1 MSELPRTLRGRGGE
15 CARLDGLLESVRGGR
30 SAAVV
35 VRGEAGAGKTALL
48 RYAIDSAVGLRV
60 IRAVGVESEMELAF
74 AALHQLCV
82 PVLDRLEHLPGPQR
96 DALEI
101 AFALTEGPT
110 PDRFLIG
117 LAVLS
122 LLSEAAEERPLL
134 CVVDDAQWLDRASTQ
149 TLAFVARRLLAES
162 VLMVFAARE
171 PNADFQGLPE
181 LVVGGLCEA
190 DARELL
196 AHKLRWPLDERVQ
209 ERIVAETRGNP
220 LALLELPHSLPM
232 TELAGG
238 FGLPETNPD
247 AMLLSGRI
255 EDSFLRRIGDL
266 PVSTRF
272 LLLVAAAEP
281 TGDPVLVWQA
291 AARLG
296 VSMDAADDAEAAG
309 LVEFGARV
317 RFRHPLVRSA
327 VYRAASP
334 EDRQLAH
341 RVLAEATDPQVDPD
355 RRAWHRAQAAA
366 GADEDVAAEL
376 ERSAGRAQARGG
388 LAAAAAFLERS
399 AVLTIDPGRRAHRAL
414 AAAQAAY
421 QAGAPDEAFE
431 LLARAEAGPPDELL
445 NARASLLRGQM
456 AFASGHSADASTLL
470 LATARRFEQVD
481 PQLARETYLDAL
493 AAATFVGRL
502 AKLAGLPE
510 IAAAARAAPAA
521 PRAPRAPDLLLDG
534 LAILITEGYQA
545 GAPALRRAV
554 NAFRRGDVAPE
565 DELRW
570 FFVACHSS
578 HDLWDD
584 DGWYELSARYLQL
597 ARNVGALGVLP
608 IALAQRVG
616 LHLHTGEFA
625 AAAALV
631 EETAAINEATG
642 NDLPAYSAMALAGWR
657 GRTAEAIEL
666 IEVIKRHAAARD
678 EGMGLSIAH
687 YTSAVLYNGLGRYED
702 ALAAADQASAY
713 PQELGFAN
721 WGLAE
726 LAEAAARSGDTRR
739 ANDAVEQ
746 LARTTG
752 PCDTPWARGIEARSR
767 ALVSEGE
774 DAELLYQEAI
784 DQLNRCRGAVAHA
797 RARLVYGEWLRR
809 KGRRVDARDQLRT
822 AHQIL
827 VSAGAEAFAE
837 RARREL
843 IATGETVRKR
853 SPHVDIHQLTSQEV
867 HIARLARD
875 GRSNVEIGAELF
887 LSVRTVEWHL
897 RKVFGKLGI
906 SSRRELRGALPD
918 TNALPLRA

>member
-30 SAAVV
+30 SAALV

-82 PVLDRLEHLPGPQR
+82 PVLDRLKHLPGPQR

-134 CVVDDAQWLDRASTQ
+134 CVVDDAQWLDRASMQ

-238 FGLPETNPD
+238 FGLPEANPD

-296 VSMDAADDAEAAG
+296 VSTDAADDAEAAG

-334 EDRQLAH
+334 EDRQRAH
-341 RVLAEATDPQVDPD
+341 RILAEATDPQVDPD

-366 GADEDVAAEL
+366 DADEDVAAEL

-687 YTSAVLYNGLGRYED
+687 YTSAVLYNGLGHYED

-906 SSRRELRGALPD
+906 GSRRELRGALPD

>member
-30 SAAVV
+30 SAALV

-134 CVVDDAQWLDRASTQ
+134 CVVDDAQWLDRASMQ

-196 AHKLRWPLDERVQ
+196 AQELRWPLDERVQ

-238 FGLPETNPD
+238 FGLPEANPD

-296 VSMDAADDAEAAG
+296 VSTDAADDAEAAG

-334 EDRQLAH
+334 EDRQRAH
-341 RVLAEATDPQVDPD
+341 RILAEATDPQVDPD

-366 GADEDVAAEL
+366 DADEDVAAEL

-554 NAFRRGDVAPE
+554 NAFRRGHVAPE

-784 DQLNRCRGAVAHA
+784 DQLNRCRGAVAQA

-906 SSRRELRGALPD
+906 GSRRELRGALPD

>member
-1 MSELPRTLRGRGGE
+1 MSELPRTLSGRGGE
-15 CARLDGLLESVRGGR
+15 CATLDGLLEGVRGGR
-30 SAAVV
+30 SAALV

-122 LLSEAAEERPLL
+122 LLSEAAEECPLL

-149 TLAFVARRLLAES
+149 TLAFVARRPLAES

-196 AHKLRWPLDERVQ
+196 AQELRWPLDERVQ

-247 AMLLSGRI
+247 AMPLSGRI
-255 EDSFLRRIGDL
+255 EDCFLRRIGDL
-266 PVSTRF
+266 PVSTRL

-281 TGDPVLVWQA
+281 TGDPVLVWRA

-296 VSMDAADDAEAAG
+296 FSMDAAGDAEAAG

-317 RFRHPLVRSA
+317 RFHHPLVRSA
-327 VYRAASP
+327 VYRAASA
-334 EDRQLAH
+334 EDRQRAH

-399 AVLTIDPGRRAHRAL
+399 AVLTIDPARRAHRAL

-493 AAATFVGRL
+493 AAATFVGRA

-554 NAFRRGDVAPE
+554 NAFRRDDVAPE

-767 ALVSEGE
+767 ALVS
-774 DAELLYQEAI
+774 
-784 DQLNRCRGAVAHA
+784 
-797 RARLVYGEWLRR
+797 
-809 KGRRVDARDQLRT
+809 
-822 AHQIL
+822 
-827 VSAGAEAFAE
+827 
-837 RARREL
+837 
-843 IATGETVRKR
+843 
-853 SPHVDIHQLTSQEV
+853 
-867 HIARLARD
+867 
-875 GRSNVEIGAELF
+875 
-887 LSVRTVEWHL
+887 
-897 RKVFGKLGI
+897 
-906 SSRRELRGALPD
+906 
-918 TNALPLRA
+918 

>member
-1 MSELPRTLRGRGGE
+1 MWRVPKALVYAAQRDDNGSMSGLPHALSGRGGE
-15 CARLDGLLESVRGGR
+15 CATLDGLLEGVRSGR
-30 SAAVV
+30 SAALV
-35 VRGEAGAGKTALL
+35 VRGEAGVGKTALL
-48 RYAIDSAVGLRV
+48 RYAMESADGLRV

-82 PVLDRLEHLPGPQR
+82 PMLDRLEHLPAPQR
-96 DALEI
+96 DALGT
-101 AFALTEGPT
+101 AFALTEGPA
-110 PDRFLIG
+110 PDRFLVG

-122 LLSEAAEERPLL
+122 LLSAAAGERPLL
-134 CVVDDAQWLDRASTQ
+134 CVVDDAQWLDRASAQ

-162 VLMVFAARE
+162 VLMVFAVRE
-171 PNADFQGLPE
+171 PDADFRGLPE
-181 LVVGGLCEA
+181 LVIGGLREA
-190 DARELL
+190 DARALL
-196 AHKLRWPLDERVQ
+196 AQVVRWPLDEQVQ
-209 ERIVAETRGNP
+209 GRIVAETRGNP
-220 LALLELPHSLPM
+220 LALLELPHGLSM

-238 FGLPETNPD
+238 FGLPEANPD
-247 AMLLSGRI
+247 AMVMSGRI

-266 PVSTRF
+266 SASSRF

-281 TGDPVLVWQA
+281 TGDAVLVWQV

-296 VSMDAADDAEAAG
+296 LGMDAAGDAVAAG

-327 VYRAASP
+327 VYRAASS
-334 EDRQLAH
+334 EDRQRAH
-341 RVLAEATDPQVDPD
+341 RILAEATDPQVDPD

-366 GADEDVAAEL
+366 DADEDVAAEL

-399 AVLTIDPGRRAHRAL
+399 AVLTIDPGRRASRAL

-445 NARASLLRGQM
+445 HARASLLRGQM
-456 AFASGHSADASTLL
+456 AFASGRSADASTLL
-470 LATARRFEQVD
+470 LATARRFEHVD

-510 IAAAARAAPAA
+510 IAAAARAAPATQ
-521 PRAPRAPDLLLDG
+521 RAPRAPDLLLDG
-534 LAILITEGYQA
+534 LAILIADGYQA

-554 NAFRRGDVAPE
+554 SAFRRGDVAPE

-570 FFVACHSS
+570 FFVACHSA

-597 ARNVGALGVLP
+597 ARNFGALGVLP
-608 IALAQRVG
+608 VALAQRVG
-616 LHLHTGEFA
+616 VHLHAGEFG

-631 EETAAINEATG
+631 EETAAITEATG
-642 NDLPAYSAMALAGWR
+642 NDLPAYSAMALAGWQ
-657 GRTAEAIEL
+657 GHGAEA

-678 EGMGLSIAH
+678 EGMGLSIAY
-687 YTSAVLYNGLGRYED
+687 YTSAVLYNGLGRDED

-726 LAEAAARSGDTRR
+726 LAEAAVRSGDTRR
-739 ANDAVEQ
+739 ATNAVDR

-752 PCDTPWARGIEARSR
+752 PCGTPWARGIEARSR

-774 DAELLYQEAI
+774 EAELLYQEAI
-784 DQLNRCRGAVAHA
+784 DQWAA
-797 RARLVYGEWLRR
+797 
-809 KGRRVDARDQLRT
+809 
-822 AHQIL
+822 
-827 VSAGAEAFAE
+827 AGAPWPSPVLTWSTGSGCAAKAGALTPGTICGQPT
-837 RARREL
+837 RSSYRRE
-843 IATGETVRKR
+843 RR
-853 SPHVDIHQLTSQEV
+853 HSP
-867 HIARLARD
+867 
-875 GRSNVEIGAELF
+875 
-887 LSVRTVEWHL
+887 
-897 RKVFGKLGI
+897 
-906 SSRRELRGALPD
+906 
-918 TNALPLRA
+918 NAPAAS

>member
-1 MSELPRTLRGRGGE
+1 MSELPRTLSGRGGE
-15 CARLDGLLESVRGGR
+15 CATLDGLLEGVRGGR
-30 SAAVV
+30 SAALV

-82 PVLDRLEHLPGPQR
+82 PVLDRLKHLPGPQR

-122 LLSEAAEERPLL
+122 LLSEAAEECPLL

-149 TLAFVARRLLAES
+149 TLAFVARRPLAES

-247 AMLLSGRI
+247 AMPLSGRI

-266 PVSTRF
+266 PVSTRL

-281 TGDPVLVWQA
+281 TGDPVLVWRA

-296 VSMDAADDAEAAG
+296 FSMDAAGDAEAAG

-317 RFRHPLVRSA
+317 RFHHPLVRSA
-327 VYRAASP
+327 VYRAASA
-334 EDRQLAH
+334 EDRQRAH

-399 AVLTIDPGRRAHRAL
+399 AVLTIDPARRAHRAL

-481 PQLARETYLDAL
+481 PQLARETYLDAR
-493 AAATFVGRL
+493 AAATFVGRA

-554 NAFRRGDVAPE
+554 NAFRRGHVAPE

-827 VSAGAEAFAE
+827 ISAGAEAFAE

-853 SPHVDIHQLTSQEV
+853 SPYVDIHQLTSQEV

-906 SSRRELRGALPD
+906 NSRRELRGALPD
-918 TNALPLRA
+918 ANALPLRA